1 MTDETSETGGATDV
15 LPEDVSRFTRG
26 LVPVRTDRDLVFV
39 DTETIRLVADARLY
53 LVWELYAER
62 HNTAGTIEVAHLFPV
77 HDESLRDLP
86 PRFEADYAARVPP
99 AEKRTRVETTGD
111 VLAQLLRRRGDNPAP
126 VVVGANPM
134 FDTVHLAPYLAAAS
148 RDDGSF
154 FRRLDIEAATYGAMG
169 TVGHDAAGGLV
180 GLTKALGLP
189 VIDPHTAHGDVEM
202 TKNLFLRVFPTQV
215 VNLGQHGLAPGGDLR
230 FHDVTG
236 SES

>member
-111 VLAQLLRRRGDNPAP
+111 VLAQLLRRRGDNPPP

-134 FDTVHLAPYLAAAS
+134 FDTAHVAPYLAAAS

-154 FRRLDIEAATYGAMG
+154 FRRLDIEAAAYGALG
-169 TVGHDAAGGLV
+169 FVPAGADGGLV
-180 GLTKALGLP
+180 GLTKRFGLP
-189 VIDPHTAHGDVEM
+189 ITDAHTAHGDVAM
-202 TKNLFLRVFPTQV
+202 TKNLYLSVFPDTV
-215 VNLGQHGLAPGGDLR
+215 ANLVDHDIPGLIGEGREA
-230 FHDVTG
+230 
-236 SES
+236 